1 MMLTFALSEFK
12 TKIGVEEEGA
22 MLGVACVSVAKKNS
36 SKL

>member
-12 TKIGVEEEGA
+12 TKIGVEEGA